1 MKDKLRIIWA
11 KNREAVFGY
20 VIMLAVVIL
29 YISSQ
34 KKFFTAYGIKSAF
47 DQFITLL
54 FCALAQTLVI
64 LTGGT
69 DLSVG
74 ALVGLTNTVT
84 AFIMVPIAQA
94 LGNDMVGVAVT
105 ILIVLLIGALCGFI
119 NGTLIVYG
127 RLQPI
132 IVTLATSFIFMGIGM
147 YILPQPSGAVVSG
160 FSKLMMGTL
169 TPLKI
174 PKSIL
179 WLLFSIFVLWIPI
192 RRSKFGQS
200 IYAIGGNENAA
211 FVSGINV
218 KRTKVKTYLVAGICC
233 AIAGILLTAQTT
245 VGDPT
250 GSDSFTMNSIAA
262 VVLGGTALSGGRGSF
277 IGTVAGVITYSLI
290 LGLLIFW
297 GVNSFYQDMIK
308 GLILIVALAINALQ
322 KLSLRR
328 KVKTA

>member
-1 MKDKLRIIWA
+1 MKGKLNYIWA

-20 VIMLAVVIL
+20 VIMTAVVIL

-34 KKFFTAYGIKSAF
+34 KNFFTAYGIKSMF
-47 DQFITLL
+47 DQFMTLL
-54 FCALAQTLVI
+54 FGALAQTLVI
-64 LTGGT
+64 LTGGI

-74 ALVGLTNTVT
+74 ALIGLTNTMT
-84 AFIMVPIAQA
+84 AFLMVPIAHA
-94 LGNDMVGVAVT
+94 LGNDMLGVAVT
-105 ILIVLLIGALCGFI
+105 LLVVLAIGALAGCI
-119 NGTLIVYG
+119 NGMLIVYG
-127 RLQPI
+127 HLQPI

-147 YILPQPSGAVVSG
+147 YILPQPSGEVVSG
-160 FSKLMMGTL
+160 FTKLMMGTL

-179 WLLFSIFVLWIPI
+179 WLLFAVLILWIPI

-200 IYAIGGNENAA
+200 VYAIGGNENAA

-218 KRTKVKTYLVAGICC
+218 NKTKVKTYLMAGVCC

-250 GSDSFTMNSIAA
+250 GSDGFTMNSVAA

-308 GLILIVALAINALQ
+308 GLILVAALAINALQ
-322 KLSLRR
+322 KLELRR
-328 KVKTA
+328 KQTA